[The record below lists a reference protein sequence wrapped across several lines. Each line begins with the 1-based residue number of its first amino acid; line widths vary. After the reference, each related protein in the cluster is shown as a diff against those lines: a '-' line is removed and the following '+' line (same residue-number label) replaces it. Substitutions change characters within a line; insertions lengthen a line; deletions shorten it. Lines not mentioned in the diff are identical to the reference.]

1 MVQMIKH
8 DNNLWVKTKCEE
20 PRIGQMI
27 ISHLKSPTTQGQIH
41 MRVVHVLFTHF
52 HDFLEHVALNG
63 INFTKIID
71 YDGIGQKELLEFY
84 IKHLIE
90 SNNFDETSLE
100 DEDKIAVL
108 IKLLSLCSSRKENK
122 VIKNIEI
129 GKELLKSR
137 EQNSEIDKF
146 TMIIRDNYVAKA
158 ETCVLLKLIEIFAGK
173 SAPIRMLCPLMHFI
187 DFLEKQLSND
197 HQFWQFPRKC
207 FQMEISE
214 INRNQM
220 KVLGA
225 EHFNYLTAFIENAK
239 EKDELLQILR
249 EKHGALYR
257 LRLLVGGKNVIQRMW
272 EMPKIRNKLL
282 NRNFFTNKLHLLSHY
297 RRFLLL
303 DDQFA
308 PNASEMRLAERFGAD
323 VFVWMNWLEMDRHN
337 QCTKVQKLMDD
348 LHLYFRLLY
357 DAYCLAAEMEDAMRI
372 FSFALPAIKIFVD
385 ESRNKMLNLTEIN
398 KEWGKLSRLI
408 KKVADNAQNVVAQTE
423 EERKKYEEPIPIIQ
437 KLHFAKFMGLLN
449 RKEEE
454 DGSEKEELERMLED
468 ELISNKDNQQ
478 KMSEFLTENDLK
490 RFYEAIENKKT
501 IENGNGKGQNENNE
515 KKKAKKE
522 EKKRR
527 KKEKKKTK
535 KEEEN
540 NKLNEK
546 MEKKQINGENEGE
559 NGENGQFGQTEKK
572 EKQNSN
578 EKNCKESGKSG
589 GKAVEKRRDITE
601 YNARR
606 KLIKHNLAEELAKI
620 HSINDFY
627 NDAFLYAK
635 YEEFVAKPSIEMQ
648 RIIDVGAFLNEIG
661 HRLKAMGELERFN
674 HTGNPQKGMGQLR
687 NEWDTFL
694 EQFGKLEV
702 PKLEKMEKK
711 QTFLGDHKMKENLQK
726 YLFENIGKNSSAD
739 GTEINGPKI
748 RDGLRQIHRI
758 VEEWSNGAAQL
769 YISGSFLLGTRTF
782 SSDIDLLCIA
792 PGKIIKL
799 ANFFGEEN
807 VFCKENECTTEQN
820 DSLFCKFCQN
830 KGVKNLIKTPFGK
843 VFLIRFVLNGIDFD
857 LTFVSIP
864 AKRTLPFVLSDD
876 QIGKYINNFKS
887 DRNFSHKNMLRALS
901 SYRSTFYLANL
912 FQENHANCAIP
923 LSENKFRMENFENK
937 KAKKFQ
943 ALVLFMKIWAKENH
957 IYSTAY
963 GFLNG
968 SMLAIMAAKVILLYP
983 SASLPFLIER
993 FFIFYLLRPIRV
1005 PVQLA
1010 KLKLEE
1016 NFNVNENWDP
1026 FFVRKPDEQ
1035 EMPVYTPMFPEQN
1048 VAWHVTHSAARVIRR
1063 EMKIALNKIKVMNE
1077 ENLYELLTKA
1087 TPFTEKYKTFILVN
1101 CASEQIESGEH
1112 FCRFV
1117 SGRIRL
1123 QIVFDIDQK
1132 GNGKTETQLYNGIYQ
1147 EKCSLYEPSFS
1158 QNALSFRPNFCKFW
1172 LIGIQSYESR
1182 ESIRKNLK
1190 NFDLKIKSD
1199 FVKYNQTDKDGK
1211 RRIDLHRINAEE
1223 IAEKFKELKMELKST
1238 VVDREQIELLN
1249 SKDIH

>member
-1 MVQMIKH
+1 MSKERSDGNEENGTTEQQKGAKAAQMGERKVGKKAWETDLDLDEDSALTFAYNKNFFVKNCTISDTVKQSFLIKAAHLQFKLWVQRLLEVLDLLKDKNSPKFTRMAIKLGIEATEMGFFERGGGAKGREVQLCQMISFVVHLMDNGTLRENEEWAIFIEGFARETDFLSAINEKVQMIKH

-108 IKLLSLCSSRKENK
+108 IKLLSLCSSRKEN
-122 VIKNIEI
+122 
-129 GKELLKSR
+129 
-137 EQNSEIDKF
+137 
-146 TMIIRDNYVAKA
+146 
-158 ETCVLLKLIEIFAGK
+158 KLIEIFAGK

-711 QTFLGDHKMKENLQK
+711 DQQNEHIFPAFPYISQQTFLGDHKMKENLQK

-923 LSENKFRMENFENK
+923 L
-937 KAKKFQ
+937 
-943 ALVLFMKIWAKENH
+943 
-957 IYSTAY
+957 
-963 GFLNG
+963 
-968 SMLAIMAAKVILLYP
+968 
-983 SASLPFLIER
+983 
-993 FFIFYLLRPIRV
+993 PIRV

-1063 EMKIALNKIKVMNE
+1063 EMKI
-1077 ENLYELLTKA
+1077 
-1087 TPFTEKYKTFILVN
+1087 
-1101 CASEQIESGEH
+1101 
-1112 FCRFV
+1112 
-1117 SGRIRL
+1117 
-1123 QIVFDIDQK
+1123 

-1158 QNALSFRPNFCKFW
+1158 QNALSFR
-1172 LIGIQSYESR
+1172 
-1182 ESIRKNLK
+1182 
-1190 NFDLKIKSD
+1190 
-1199 FVKYNQTDKDGK
+1199 
-1211 RRIDLHRINAEE
+1211 
-1223 IAEKFKELKMELKST
+1223 
-1238 VVDREQIELLN
+1238 
-1249 SKDIH
+1249 